1 MEKLLS
7 KKSRKPNHGVGFFR
21 HTFRIGIKKLR
32 TEILSLPYLIN
43 VFLIS
48 CSSAE
53 LISASVDKNKCKT
66 ILGLKLKCKFVAGLS
81 INKSKICKLFLGRVT
96 LLLKKL
102 KIKEFY

>member
-7 KKSRKPNHGVGFFR
+7 NSPNMCNRGVGFFR
-21 HTFRIGIKKLR
+21 HDLRTGIKKLR

-53 LISASVDKNKCKT
+53 LISTSVDSDKCKAIFGLTLKCKLKAGLSVDK
-66 ILGLKLKCKFVAGLS
+66 S
-81 INKSKICKLFLGRVT
+81 
-96 LLLKKL
+96 
-102 KIKEFY
+102 

>member
-1 MEKLLS
+1 MRNL
-7 KKSRKPNHGVGFFR
+7 GVGFFR

-53 LISASVDKNKCKT
+53 LISASVDNNKCKT
-66 ILGLKLKCKFVAGLS
+66 ILGLNLKCKFIAV
-81 INKSKICKLFLGRVT
+81 
-96 LLLKKL
+96 LL
-102 KIKEFY
+102 IKEKLNL

>member
-7 KKSRKPNHGVGFFR
+7 KTTSMPKHEIGFFR

-43 VFLIS
+43 IFLIS

-53 LISASVDKNKCKT
+53 LIPASVDNNKSKT
-66 ILGLKLKCKFVAGLS
+66 ILGLNLKCKFVSGL
-81 INKSKICKLFLGRVT
+81 
-96 LLLKKL
+96 
-102 KIKEFY
+102 

>member
-7 KKSRKPNHGVGFFR
+7 NTPSMPNHRVGFFR

-53 LISASVDKNKCKT
+53 LISASVDNNKCKT
-66 ILGLKLKCKFVAGLS
+66 ILGLNLKCKFVSGLS
-81 INKSKICKLFLGRVT
+81 INKS
-96 LLLKKL
+96 
-102 KIKEFY
+102 

>member
-7 KKSRKPNHGVGFFR
+7 NKSRMSNHGVGFFR

-43 VFLIS
+43 IFLIS

-53 LISASVDKNKCKT
+53 LISASVDNNKCKT
-66 ILGLKLKCKFVAGLS
+66 ILGLNLMCKFVSGLS
-81 INKSKICKLFLGRVT
+81 INKS
-96 LLLKKL
+96 
-102 KIKEFY
+102 

>member
-7 KKSRKPNHGVGFFR
+7 ILQGMRNRGIGFFL
-21 HTFRIGIKKLR
+21 GISTELVIKELR

-53 LISASVDKNKCKT
+53 LISASVNDNKGKT
-66 ILGLKLKCKFVAGLS
+66 ILGLKLKCKFVSG
-81 INKSKICKLFLGRVT
+81 LFL
-96 LLLKKL
+96 KNC
-102 KIKEFY
+102 